1 MDEPLRN
8 QDVCLAAEYARSYN
22 QSIKTKTAASRG
34 GHNREGAREHG
45 KNAENRA
52 RGERGLSHLSRL
64 QTQEAAQADRKHK
77 RGGACAVLPHLQA
90 GKRGKYPRGRGGG
103 SCHIGTGVSI
113 ENRRRKCCVKCAK
126 LRPYTGAA
134 GHLRERVGGFPYPS
148 PVPKKFLTEGLKYP
162 AKPRLQEKFP
172 DEGTDAARGKGG
184 IPP

>member
-1 MDEPLRN
+1 MDKPLRN
-8 QDVCLAAEYARSYN
+8 QAFCLAAEYARAYN

-113 ENRRRKCCVKCAK
+113 EKRRSKCRGGCAK
-126 LRPYTGAA
+126 LRPYTGTAR
-134 GHLRERVGGFPYPS
+134 HLRERVGGFPCTC
-148 PVPKKFLTEGLKYP
+148 PVG
-162 AKPRLQEKFP
+162 EKVF
-172 DEGTDAARGKGG
+172 GAGF
-184 IPP
+184 